1 MEIKKLLLFVTS
13 LVMYTTIA
21 AQEMPKYEMQP
32 YRDSINKLYWNK
44 HQEVFISLS
53 TTKDGKKENLES
65 EISSEYDNPFF
76 FDTEGLN
83 FIRSHWA
90 VDKNTKK
97 PIVPQKELLWEVYAD
112 GKAPFT
118 KSSFSAVPKFF
129 TSDKQIYGKDLTIAL
144 SAKDAVSGVQ
154 ITNYSL
160 NGAAYIQYNK
170 PIILDKE
177 GKYSLKYFSVDNV
190 GNIEEFTGKTFYI
203 DITPPVTNST
213 ISGVNIEKGNIIS
226 LQTKIYFNPTD
237 EVSGVAKTFYSV
249 DGGKQILYNGK
260 NISLIALKDGEH
272 IIKFYSVD
280 KVQNKEDVQIFE
292 FYLDRTAPIT
302 ASDILGDRF
311 IVGEQIYFS
320 GRTKLKL
327 TAVDNKSGVKD
338 VLYSVDGGGFI
349 PYADPFYLPSKQGL
363 HIVKYYAI
371 DNTQNVTKGE
381 DLGTNYKE
389 FKLNV
394 DKIYVD
400 LTGPSLNHS
409 ILGNKFYARDTV
421 FIGPKTKIKLVA
433 KDGESGLNYIS
444 YSIDNI
450 QKETKYDEPFSVDVS
465 SGLHKIEYFGYDNVN
480 NRNVGQFLIFMDNEG
495 PVINYKFS
503 IVNIGKQ
510 NGLEVYPSYASM
522 FITIQDQ
529 LTGVTKIYY
538 SLNGKPEVLYRNY
551 IKGFQKNKVNTLK
564 VRAFD
569 KLNNITIMEIKFYI
583 K

>member
-1 MEIKKLLLFVTS
+1 MKMKKFILSVTILIIS
-13 LVMYTTIA
+13 TMVA
-21 AQEMPKYEMQP
+21 AQDMPKYEMHP
-32 YRDSINKLYWNK
+32 YRDSVNRLYWNK

-83 FIRSHWA
+83 FIRTHWA
-90 VDKNTKK
+90 VNKNTKK
-97 PIVPQKELLWEVYAD
+97 AVVPQKELLWEVYAD
-112 GKAPFT
+112 GKAPLT
-118 KSSFSAVPKFF
+118 KSSFSTVPKSF
-129 TSDKQIYGKDLTIAL
+129 TPDKQIYGKGLIITL
-144 SAKDAVSGVQ
+144 SAKDVVSGVQ

-160 NGAAYIQYNK
+160 NGAAYAQYK
-170 PIILDKE
+170 EPIKIDEE
-177 GKYSLKYFSVDNV
+177 GKHSLKYFSADNV
-190 GNIEEFTGKTFYI
+190 GNVEDFTEKTFYV
-203 DITPPVTNST
+203 DITTPVTNST

-237 EVSGVAKTFYSV
+237 DISGVSKTFYSV
-249 DGGKQILYNGK
+249 DDGRQILYNGK
-260 NISLIALKDGEH
+260 NIPLSALKDGEH

-280 KVQNKEDVQIFE
+280 KVKNEEEMQTFE

-302 ASDILGDRF
+302 ASDVLGDRF

-338 VLYSVDGGGFI
+338 VLYSINGGKFTS
-349 PYADPFYLPSKQGL
+349 YNDPFYLPSKQGL
-363 HIVKYYAI
+363 HIVKYYAT
-371 DNTQNVTKGE
+371 DNTENVTMGE
-381 DLGTNYKE
+381 DIGTNYKE
-389 FKLNV
+389 YKLNV

-400 LTGPSLNHS
+400 LTGPTLNHS
-409 ILGNKFYARDTV
+409 ISGNKFYTRDTV
-421 FIGPKTKIKLVA
+421 FISPKTKIKLIA

-444 YSIDNI
+444 YSIDNT
-450 QKETKYDEPFSVDVS
+450 QKETKYDKAFSVNVT

-480 NRNVGQFLIFMDNEG
+480 NRNIGQFLIFMDNEG
-495 PVINYKFS
+495 PIINYKFS
-503 IVNIGKQ
+503 IVPIGIQ
-510 NGLEVYPSYASM
+510 NGLEVYPNYASM
-522 FITIQDQ
+522 FITIQDK

-538 SLNGKPEVLYRNY
+538 SLNGKPEVLYKNY
-551 IKGFQKNKVNTLK
+551 IKGFQKDKINIVK

-569 KLNNITIMEIKFYI
+569 KLNNITILEIKFYI